1 MVTRDGARARTVLR
15 ERLAQLREHPESGAA
30 AVELTLLT
38 PLFVLLLLLIV
49 AIGRATDAHIQV
61 EDAAHAAARASTR
74 ASSPVAAQAAAASAA
89 SDSLSQAGVTCRTFS
104 VDAAV
109 GSLAPG
115 STVRVRVSCTVGL
128 ADVAGVNL
136 PGASTQTASF
146 TSVVD
151 RYRNS
156 SASTQQGGN
165 R

>member
-1 MVTRDGARARTVLR
+1 MVRRPSVRASSVLRAR
-15 ERLAQLREHPESGAA
+15 LARLREHSERGAA

-49 AIGRATDAHIQV
+49 ALGRTVDAHIQV
-61 EDAAHAAARASTR
+61 EDAAHAAARASTE
-74 ASSPVAAQAAAASAA
+74 ATDPSTAQTAATSAA
-89 SDSLSQAGVTCRTFS
+89 SDSLAQAGVTCRAFS
-104 VDAAV
+104 VEADI
-109 GSLAPG
+109 GSLTPG

-128 ADVAGVNL
+128 TDVAGVHL

-156 SASTQQGGN
+156 PSTP
-165 R
+165 

>member
-1 MVTRDGARARTVLR
+1 MVIPVSARARAIPR
-15 ERLAQLREHPESGAA
+15 GWRARLCEPPESGAA

-74 ASSPVAAQAAAASAA
+74 ATSPAAAQAAAASAA
-89 SDSLSQAGVTCRTFS
+89 AGSLAQAGVTCKTFS
-104 VDAAV
+104 VDASV

-115 STVRVRVSCTVGL
+115 STVQVRVSCRVGL

-151 RYRNS
+151 RFRNYGV
-156 SASTQQGGN
+156 STPHGGN
-165 R
+165 